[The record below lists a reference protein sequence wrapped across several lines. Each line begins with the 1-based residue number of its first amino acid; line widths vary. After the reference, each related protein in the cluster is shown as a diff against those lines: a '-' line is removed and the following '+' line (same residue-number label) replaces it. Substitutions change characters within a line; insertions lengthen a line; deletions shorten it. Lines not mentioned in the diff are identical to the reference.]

1 MVDQVVT
8 PAEAQTATTPEAF
21 AQAPKQRSFWVNFAI
36 QNKTGTIAFG
46 VFIAILLL
54 AFVGPFFMPDANP
67 SDGRNVYATPSSD
80 HWLGTD
86 YMAKDTWYQIVMGGR
101 SLLLVAAAAA
111 LMSTA
116 ISVVFGALAAMI
128 GGKFDV
134 VVLTITDVVLTVP
147 TIILLGVLAAFVKL
161 NSPFLLALILAVTGW
176 PTLLRAVRSQVLSLK
191 EREYVEAARMLDLGT
206 SHLLHRDQFRGRDDR
221 RDLWAGDPV
230 LPGTGFAGGQ
240 QLGPDDP
247 AGLRAGRPEQPG
259 RNVVHHVA
267 DLHDYDAP
275 AFTGPD
281 VAFAGRHLQPTTS
294 RRVAGIAGDGDGV
307 TREDM
312 QIGG

>member
-1 MVDQVVT
+1 MADQVIQ
-8 PAEAQTATTPEAF
+8 PAELQTATDPEAF
-21 AQAPKQRSFWVNFAI
+21 AQAPKQRNFWLTFAA

-54 AFVGPFFMPDANP
+54 AFVGPFFMPDTNP
-67 SDGRNVYATPSSD
+67 SDGRNVYATPSRE

-86 YMAKDTWYQIVMGGR
+86 YMAKDTWYQIVKGGR

-134 VVLTITDVVLTVP
+134 IVLTITDVVLTVP

-206 SHLLHRDQFRGRDDR
+206 THLLFKE
-221 RDLWAGDPV
+221 V
-230 LPGTGFAGGQ
+230 LPNMMSYIVINF
-240 QLGPDDP
+240 
-247 AGLRAGRPEQPG
+247 
-259 RNVVHHVA
+259 
-267 DLHDYDAP
+267 
-275 AFTGPD
+275 
-281 VAFAGRHLQPTTS
+281 
-294 RRVAGIAGDGDGV
+294 VAGMTGAIYGQVILYFLGLVSLAGNNWGLMIQQGYAQGALNNRDAMWFIMSPIFMITMLQLSLVLMSRSLEDIFNPRL
-307 TREDM
+307 RE
-312 QIGG
+312 G